1 MRFETRLEY
10 RRKPVPMSGLL
21 SVLSL
26 VLFCFLVS
34 TSLDFQRGL
43 KATMPSASSSELIA
57 TDKISVAIVDHEGKF
72 LPYFNNKP
80 VPWDKLEEGLVE
92 LVQEKTLN
100 EDQNGRSFVRRPV
113 VSLKADKAVPYE
125 LVIRVLDIVR
135 HMNVE
140 VNMVTSNLEKEVQKS
155 E

>member
-26 VLFCFLVS
+26 ILFCFLVS

-43 KATMPSASSSELIA
+43 KATMPEASTSELIA
-57 TDKISVAIVDHEGKF
+57 TDKISVAIVDHDGTY

-80 VPWDKLEEGLVE
+80 VDWNKLEEDLVE
-92 LVQEKTLN
+92 LVQEKTLS
-100 EDQNGRSFVRRPV
+100 EAQNGKTLLRRPV

-135 HMNVE
+135 HMKLE
-140 VNMVTSNLEKEVQKS
+140 VNLVTSPLEKEVQKS